1 MTSSNPK
8 RHLMRGMRDALP
20 FILVIVPFALL
31 FGVVATEAGLNV
43 VEVMGFTVLVIAG
56 AAQFAAVQLMTENA
70 PTIIVILTAL
80 AVNLRMAMYSASLTP
95 YLGKAPIWQR
105 ALVAYMMVDQ
115 AYALSQLKYELEPE
129 LTVPERVAY
138 FIGTVAPLVP
148 LWYGATYIGA
158 VAGAQIPASFALDF
172 ALPITFLAMIAPAL
186 RTLAHVAAA
195 VTSVVLALVLAWMP
209 YGSGLLVAAL
219 GAMVVG
225 AQAEQLLARRA
236 AA

>member
-8 RHLMRGMRDALP
+8 RHLMRGMRDAMP

-138 FIGTVAPLVP
+138 FIGSVAPLVP

-186 RTLAHVAAA
+186 RTLAHVVAA

-225 AQAEQLLARRA
+225 AQAEQLLARRGA
-236 AA
+236 V